1 MGSIIFLLRIHQIKK
16 NHTDTETELS
26 LVTNDDSNDTRN
38 DSQNSHRPELRT
50 RRKRN
55 KERTGA
61 ARASGSAGDRPQL
74 AGNARRRQQEAALR
88 THRGGR
94 RR

>member
-1 MGSIIFLLRIHQIKK
+1 MRIHQIKK

-61 ARASGSAGDRPQL
+61 ARANGSAGDRPQL